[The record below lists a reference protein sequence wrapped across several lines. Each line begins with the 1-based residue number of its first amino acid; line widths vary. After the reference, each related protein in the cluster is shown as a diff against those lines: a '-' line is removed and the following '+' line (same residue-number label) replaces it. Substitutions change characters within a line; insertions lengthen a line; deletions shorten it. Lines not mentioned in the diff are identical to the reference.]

1 VSGPYSSPPALVA
14 RGLSKAFAGV
24 DAVRDVSF
32 VVPTGSITGL
42 LGPNGS
48 GKSTTLRMLLGLVH
62 PDAGEAEVAGRPLA
76 EHEIPGRVVGAVLD
90 GRGAH
95 PRRTARAHLR
105 CLAPVVGASDTRV
118 EEVLASVGLRDVAH
132 RRTGT
137 YSLGMRQRLALA
149 TALLGDPAVLVLDE
163 PANGLDPQGIVWL
176 RDVLTAHARSGRS
189 VLVSSHLVREL
200 EQTVDHLVIMSAGH
214 VAFHGSLAEL
224 GALYPPRTLVACADP
239 AALAL
244 ALAAAGHTDAI
255 LGTDGRLVVTG
266 TTADGVASVARTAG
280 VSVFGIVTATADL
293 EQIFLSMTG
302 APPPV
307 PIAAPPAGARR

>member
-1 VSGPYSSPPALVA
+1 MTGPYRPPPALAA
-14 RGLSKAFAGV
+14 RGLSKAFAGI

-62 PDAGEAEVAGRPLA
+62 PDAGEADVAGRPLA
-76 EHEIPGRVVGAVLD
+76 AHDVPGRVVGAVLD

-105 CLAPVVGASDTRV
+105 CLAPVVGASDARV
-118 EEVLASVGLRDVAH
+118 EEVLALVGLHDVAH

-149 TALLGDPAVLVLDE
+149 TAMLGDPAVLVLDE

-176 RDVLTAHARSGRS
+176 RDVVTAHARSGRT

-200 EQTVDHLVIMSAGH
+200 EQTVDHLVIMSAGR
-214 VAFHGSLAEL
+214 VAFHGSVAEL
-224 GALYPPRTLVACADP
+224 GALHPPRTLVASADP

-255 LGTDGRLVVTG
+255 LGADGRLVVMG
-266 TTADGVASVARTAG
+266 MGADGVASVARTAG
-280 VSVFGIVTATADL
+280 VPVFGIATATTDL
-293 EQIFLSMTG
+293 EQIFLSMTS

-307 PIAAPPAGARR
+307 PAGMPTGVRR

>member
-1 VSGPYSSPPALVA
+1 MTGPYRPPPALAA
-14 RGLSKAFAGV
+14 RGLSKAFAGI

-32 VVPTGSITGL
+32 VVPTGSVTGL

-62 PDAGEAEVAGRPLA
+62 PDAGEADVAGRPLA
-76 EHEIPGRVVGAVLD
+76 AHDVPGRVVGAVLD

-105 CLAPVVGASDTRV
+105 CLAPVVGASDARV
-118 EEVLASVGLRDVAH
+118 EEVLALVGLHDVAH

-149 TALLGDPAVLVLDE
+149 TAMLGDPAVLVLDE

-176 RDVLTAHARSGRS
+176 RDVLTARARSGRT

-200 EQTVDHLVIMSAGH
+200 EQTVDHLVIMSAGR

-224 GALYPPRTLVACADP
+224 GALHPPRTLVASADP

-255 LGTDGRLVVTG
+255 LGADGRLVVTG
-266 TTADGVASVARTAG
+266 MGADGVASVARTAG
-280 VSVFGIVTATADL
+280 VPVFGIETATTDL
-293 EQIFLSMTG
+293 ERIFLSMTG

-307 PIAAPPAGARR
+307 PAGMPTGVRR